1 MTIINETLRPH
12 SFALA
17 TLEVKDIK
25 RNVSI
30 IKFSSSYD
38 LTARVTDPNNTSV
51 KLSHLSHPVS
61 HFAFKPEI
69 AGKYT
74 IHIINNSSKDGYLN
88 AIFGYVPMTI
98 ENDQIDVNLL
108 NGIFVGSSLVVS
120 GIIMLIIGIIFV
132 ILGRST
138 RRQPVTS

>member
-1 MTIINETLRPH
+1 
-12 SFALA
+12 
-17 TLEVKDIK
+17 
-25 RNVSI
+25 
-30 IKFSSSYD
+30 
-38 LTARVTDPNNTSV
+38 
-51 KLSHLSHPVS
+51 
-61 HFAFKPEI
+61 
-69 AGKYT
+69 
-74 IHIINNSSKDGYLN
+74 
-88 AIFGYVPMTI
+88 MTI